1 MIFINKKNI
10 IYLIFIV
17 SQILSAQDYYW
28 TGNGDGT
35 DFFQEAN
42 WIDINSGLN
51 PEDETINPSQPIEFN
66 LFLTCEVNTFAS
78 EVTNISLQTPE
89 LFTLQQNNQVWPYVF
104 TATTNNNP
112 SSQEAQ
118 IFIINVTSLPSEGA
132 NYRIVKSVS
141 NGNFD
146 YGTPQA
152 LSLGINTISVNSVN
166 FNRTVKFQF
175 SSGAIGFNEISL
187 NDIEV
192 YSVPDKSILLAPT
205 GKITLINGTLEA
217 KSISGGILLLNE
229 NSYVNLSDS
238 EPLLNDVD
246 VYLNSNSS
254 WVRLEN
260 VNPNKV
266 FDDFSSQL
274 FVSDVVAN
282 YPSNIRFDN
291 YYDQGTVIRPHNDNL
306 SPLTIYSDENSSGTS
321 ADILIDQV
329 FSGSS
334 IPNQLNNNIESF
346 YLKRGYMLTLA
357 SNFDGTGKSKVYIA
371 SNEDLEL
378 ISLPEFLRNNVSF
391 IRIVPWNWVS
401 KKGTAGDIPGMDN
414 TWYYRWNNQGES
426 DLQREYTPMAW
437 GYGGANEP
445 SDIDLYQSKYKA
457 THVLAFNEPDDCN
470 GQSGQYNNMC
480 DVNTALNVYENLMKT
495 GLRLVSPA
503 CRQGA
508 VFDWLNS
515 FNALAVQND
524 IRIDVIA
531 VHWYDWSMNP
541 ENSPNEDPNNIF
553 NRFKTYLDN
562 VYALYG
568 LPIWITE
575 FNGNKYR
582 TQEVNRQFM
591 ELAIPYLESLDYI
604 ERYSW
609 FEPVTGTA
617 DFYDA
622 AMNLTPIGEYYK
634 NYQSNASI
642 PAPSYIGQDNLD
654 ATVEINNYEFLC
666 TPFENSLATNQYEAS
681 LKNKLKIFPNPASH
695 NINVLMNEEIKTIHI
710 YSINGV
716 FIKKINNHNVIELS
730 NLKKGMYIIKVNQ
743 YYSKFLKI

>member
-42 WIDINSGLN
+42 WIDINTGLN
-51 PEDETINPSQPIEFN
+51 PEDETINPSQLIEFN

-78 EVTNISLQTPE
+78 EVTDISLQTPE

-104 TATTNNNP
+104 IATTNNNS

-146 YGTPQA
+146 YGTPQT

-192 YSVPDKSILLAPT
+192 YSVPDKPILLAPT

-217 KSISGGILLLNE
+217 KSISGGTLLLNE

-321 ADILIDQV
+321 ANILIDQV

-378 ISLPEFLRNNVSF
+378 ISLPEFLRNKVSF

-401 KKGTAGDIPGMDN
+401 KKGTAGDIQGMDN

-426 DLQREYTPMAW
+426 DLQREYSPMAW

-541 ENSPNEDPNNIF
+541 ENSPNEDPDNIF

-622 AMNLTPIGEYYK
+622 SMNLTPIGEFYK
-634 NYQSNASI
+634 NYQSSASL

-666 TPFENSLATNQYEAS
+666 TPYENSLATNQYEAS
-681 LKNKLKIFPNPASH
+681 LKNELKVFPNPAS
-695 NINVLMNEEIKTIHI
+695 NRIKVLVNEEIKTIQI
-710 YSINGV
+710 YSINGI
-716 FIKKINNHNVIELS
+716 FIKKIKNHNDIDLS